1 MGITKNV
8 LFDVEIGVERVN
20 WLVYHFIYLVQLFFL
35 QEESQGLKSEQLPSQ
50 EVDLVV
56 LALYV
61 KQYSLQLDL
70 VIEVVVFDSIKQ
82 VVDGEDGDA
91 ASHDVEK
98 LEWGIFVLSLKDAQL
113 IFERL

>member
-1 MGITKNV
+1 
-8 LFDVEIGVERVN
+8 
-20 WLVYHFIYLVQLFFL
+20 
-35 QEESQGLKSEQLPSQ
+35 
-50 EVDLVV
+50 
-56 LALYV
+56 
-61 KQYSLQLDL
+61 LQLDL

-98 LEWGIFVLSLKDAQL
+98 LEWGIFVLSLKDTQL

>member
-35 QEESQGLKSEQLPSQ
+35 QEESQGLKSEQLSSQ
-50 EVDLVV
+50 ETSKIDFIDLAF

-61 KQYSLQLDL
+61 KEYSLQLDL

-82 VVDGEDGDA
+82 VVDGEDGDM
-91 ASHDVEK
+91 H
-98 LEWGIFVLSLKDAQL
+98 GLS
-113 IFERL
+113 